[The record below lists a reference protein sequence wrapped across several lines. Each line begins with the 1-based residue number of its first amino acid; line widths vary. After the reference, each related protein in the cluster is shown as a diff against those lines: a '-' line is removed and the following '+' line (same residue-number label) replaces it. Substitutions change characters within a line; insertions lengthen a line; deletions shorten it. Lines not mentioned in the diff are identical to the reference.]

1 MALEGTGLPS
11 SLVVAGVIEVPTVEV
26 ALDSAVGEGMAD
38 VKLKAEEEDGE
49 DPKVLAMSGR
59 VEGSSTLTLPVMFN
73 VDVGKSVLL
82 GSEVTEGLGVVTA
95 SDTDGTEV
103 SVALPSVGAAMDEVI
118 TSVEVMTTM
127 LGLARPVVLELKV
140 LVELREVET
149 GSSVMLWVLD
159 PEGNKVAEEVMFP
172 VAT

>member
-11 SLVVAGVIEVPTVEV
+11 SLVAAGVTEMPTAKV

-38 VKLKAEEEDGE
+38 VKLESGDEDGE

-59 VEGSSTLTLPVMFN
+59 VDGSSTLTLPVMFN
-73 VDVGKSVLL
+73 VDVGASVML
-82 GSEVTEGLGVVTA
+82 GSETEVGLGVVTA

-103 SVALPSVGAAMDEVI
+103 SVTLPPVGAEMDEVI
-118 TSVEVMTTM
+118 TSVEVMTTI
-127 LGLARPVVLELKV
+127 LGLATPVVLELKV
-140 LVELREVET
+140 LAEPREVET
-149 GSSVMLWVLD
+149 GSSVKLWVLD
-159 PEGNKVAEEVMFP
+159 PEENKVAEDVMFP

>member
-1 MALEGTGLPS
+1 
-11 SLVVAGVIEVPTVEV
+11 
-26 ALDSAVGEGMAD
+26 
-38 VKLKAEEEDGE
+38 
-49 DPKVLAMSGR
+49 
-59 VEGSSTLTLPVMFN
+59 MFS

-82 GSEVTEGLGVVTA
+82 GSEVAEGLGVVTA
-95 SDTDGTEV
+95 SDADGTEV